1 MPPSWAHP
9 HLHGNFKTKNNSIMK
24 KIFVLITVAAGV
36 MLVACNQK
44 PAAEAAEEGA
54 EAAPVAEAQA
64 PQTLKDVT
72 PTKGQIDSVSY
83 LVGIQFGSFIK
94 GYNFGDLNMAQIK
107 KGMHDFINSKGNQA
121 DPEFVNQFKI
131 NPELMNDLFNNYLE
145 KRQAFIGL
153 QNKEKGEKYM
163 AANKTKA
170 GVEVTESGLQYK
182 IIEAGNPDL
191 KAGPTDTVKVR
202 YKGTLLDGTVF
213 DETKEDADPATLVLT
228 RVIKGWQEGLQLVGE
243 GGKIQLVIPSDLA
256 YGERGSRG
264 IEPNS
269 TLLFDVDVVE
279 VHKFVPKE
287 EAPETPAK

>member
-1 MPPSWAHP
+1 MRPSWARP
-9 HLHGNFKTKNNSIMK
+9 RLHGNFKTNHIMK

-36 MLVACNQK
+36 LFAACNK
-44 PAAEAAEEGA
+44 PAEAPAEGEEA
-54 EAAPVAEAQA
+54 TPAVEAQAPQA

-107 KGMHDFINSKGNQA
+107 KGMMDFINSKGNQR
-121 DPEFVNQFKI
+121 DPDFVKQFKV
-131 NPELMNDLFNNYLE
+131 NPEEMNNLFNNYLE
-145 KRQAFIGL
+145 KRQAYMGL

-163 AANKTKA
+163 AANKKKA

-191 KAGPTDTVKVR
+191 KAGPTDTVLVR

-213 DETKEDADPATLVLT
+213 DETKEDADPVRLTLD
-228 RVIKGWQEGLQLVGE
+228 RVIKGWTEGLQLVGE
-243 GGKIQLVIPSDLA
+243 GGKIQLVIPSELG
-256 YGERGSRG
+256 YGERGTQG

-287 EAPETPAK
+287 EAAPAE

>member
-1 MPPSWAHP
+1 MRPSWARP
-9 HLHGNFKTKNNSIMK
+9 RLHGNFKTNHIMK

-36 MLVACNQK
+36 LFAACNK
-44 PAAEAAEEGA
+44 PAEAPAEGEEA
-54 EAAPVAEAQA
+54 TPAVEAQAPQA

-107 KGMHDFINSKGNQA
+107 KGMMDFINAKGNQR
-121 DPEFVNQFKI
+121 DPEFVNQFKV
-131 NPELMNDLFNNYLE
+131 NPEVMNELFNSYLE
-145 KRQAFIGL
+145 KRQAMVGL

-163 AANKTKA
+163 AANKKKA

-182 IIEAGNPDL
+182 IVEPGNPDL
-191 KAGPTDTVKVR
+191 KPGPADTVKVL

-213 DETKEDADPATLVLT
+213 DETKEGADPVTLTLD
-228 RVIKGWQEGLQLVGE
+228 RVIKGWQEGMQLVGE
-243 GGKIQLVIPSDLA
+243 GGKIQLVIPADLA
-256 YGERGSRG
+256 YGERGTQG

-269 TLLFDVDVVE
+269 TLLFDVEVVE
-279 VHKFVPKE
+279 VHKVAPKE
-287 EAPETPAK
+287 EETPAEVK

>member
-1 MPPSWAHP
+1 MRPSWARP
-9 HLHGNFKTKNNSIMK
+9 RLHGNFKTNHIMK

-36 MLVACNQK
+36 LFAACNK
-44 PAAEAAEEGA
+44 PAEAPAEGEEA
-54 EAAPVAEAQA
+54 TPAVEAQAPQA

-94 GYNFGDLNMAQIK
+94 GYNFGDLNMSQIK
-107 KGMHDFINSKGNQA
+107 KGMMDFINSKGNQR
-121 DPEFVNQFKI
+121 DPDFAKQFKV
-131 NPELMNDLFNNYLE
+131 NPEEMNNLFNNYLE
-145 KRQAFIGL
+145 KRQAYMGL

-163 AANKTKA
+163 AANKKKA

-191 KAGPTDTVKVR
+191 KAGPTDTVLVR

-213 DETKEDADPATLVLT
+213 DETKEDADPVRLTLD
-228 RVIKGWQEGLQLVGE
+228 RVIKGWTEGLQLVGE
-243 GGKIQLVIPSDLA
+243 GGKIQLVIPSELG
-256 YGERGSRG
+256 YGERGTQG

-287 EAPETPAK
+287 EAAPAE

>member
-1 MPPSWAHP
+1 
-9 HLHGNFKTKNNSIMK
+9 MK
-24 KIFVLITVAAGV
+24 KFFVFITVAAGV
-36 MLVACNQK
+36 MFAACNQK
-44 PAAEAAEEGA
+44 PAEAVAEGEENAAVEA
-54 EAAPVAEAQA
+54 QAAPA

-107 KGMHDFINSKGNQA
+107 KGMMDFINSKGNQR
-121 DPEFVNQFKI
+121 DPDFVKQFKV
-131 NPELMNDLFNNYLE
+131 NPEEMNNLFNNYLE
-145 KRQAFIGL
+145 KRQAYMGL

-163 AANKTKA
+163 AANKKKA

-182 IIEAGNPDL
+182 IIEPGNPDL
-191 KAGPTDTVKVR
+191 KAGPTDTVLVR

-213 DETKEDADPATLVLT
+213 DETKEDADPVRLTLD

-243 GGKIQLVIPSDLA
+243 GGKIQLVIPSDLG
-256 YGERGSRG
+256 YGERGTQG

-269 TLLFDVDVVE
+269 ALLFDVDVVE
-279 VHKFVPKE
+279 VHKFIPKVE
-287 EAPETPAK
+287 EETPAE

>member
-1 MPPSWAHP
+1 MRPSWARP
-9 HLHGNFKTKNNSIMK
+9 RLHGNFKTNHIMK

-36 MLVACNQK
+36 LFAACNK
-44 PAAEAAEEGA
+44 PAEAPAEGEEA
-54 EAAPVAEAQA
+54 TPAVEAQAPQA

-107 KGMHDFINSKGNQA
+107 KGMMDFIKSKGNQR
-121 DPEFVNQFKI
+121 DPDFVMQFKV
-131 NPELMNDLFNNYLE
+131 NPEEMNELLNNYLE
-145 KRQAFIGL
+145 KRQAYMGL

-163 AANKTKA
+163 AANKKKA

-191 KAGPTDTVKVR
+191 KAGPTDTVLVR

-213 DETKEDADPATLVLT
+213 DETKEDADPVRLTLD
-228 RVIKGWQEGLQLVGE
+228 RVIKGWTEGLQLVGE
-243 GGKIQLVIPSDLA
+243 GGKIQLVIPSELG
-256 YGERGSRG
+256 YGERGTQG

-287 EAPETPAK
+287 EAAPAE

>member
-1 MPPSWAHP
+1 MRPSWARP
-9 HLHGNFKTKNNSIMK
+9 RLHGNFKTNHIMK

-36 MLVACNQK
+36 LFAACNK
-44 PAAEAAEEGA
+44 PAEAPAEGEEA
-54 EAAPVAEAQA
+54 TPAVEAQAPQA

-94 GYNFGDLNMAQIK
+94 GYNFGDLNMSQIK
-107 KGMHDFINSKGNQA
+107 KGMMDFINSKGNQR
-121 DPEFVNQFKI
+121 DPDFVKQFKV
-131 NPELMNDLFNNYLE
+131 NPEEMNNLFNNYLE
-145 KRQAFIGL
+145 KRQAYMGL

-163 AANKTKA
+163 AANKKKA

-191 KAGPTDTVKVR
+191 KAGPTDTVLVR

-213 DETKEDADPATLVLT
+213 DETKEDADPVRLTLD
-228 RVIKGWQEGLQLVGE
+228 RVIKGWTEGLQLVGE
-243 GGKIQLVIPSDLA
+243 GGKIQLVIPSELG
-256 YGERGSRG
+256 YGERGTQG

-287 EAPETPAK
+287 EAAPAE

>member
-1 MPPSWAHP
+1 MRPSWALP
-9 HLHGNFKTKNNSIMK
+9 HLHGNFKTNYSMK

-44 PAAEAAEEGA
+44 PAAEATEEGA
-54 EAAPVAEAQA
+54 EAPVPEVQA
-64 PQTLKDVT
+64 PKTLKDVT

-94 GYNFGDLNMAQIK
+94 GYNFGNLNMAKIK
-107 KGMHDFINSKGNQA
+107 QGMMDFIKSKGNQR
-121 DPEFVNQFKI
+121 DPEFVKQFKV
-131 NPELMNDLFNNYLE
+131 NPEEMNQLFNSYLE
-145 KRQAFIGL
+145 KRQAYIGL
-153 QNKEKGEKYM
+153 KNKEAGEKFM
-163 AANKTKA
+163 ASNKTKA

-191 KAGPTDTVKVR
+191 KPGPADTVKVL

-213 DETKEDADPATLVLT
+213 DETKEGSDPVTMLLN
-228 RVIKGWQEGLQLVGE
+228 RVIPGWTEGLQLVGE
-243 GGKIQLVIPSDLA
+243 GGKIQLVIPAELA
-256 YGERGSRG
+256 YGEGGNQG

-269 TLLFDVDVVE
+269 TLIFDVDLVE

-287 EAPETPAK
+287 EPAPAE

>member
-1 MPPSWAHP
+1 
-9 HLHGNFKTKNNSIMK
+9 MK
-24 KIFVLITVAAGV
+24 KFFVFITVAAGV
-36 MLVACNQK
+36 MFAACNQK
-44 PAAEAAEEGA
+44 PAEATAEEGAA
-54 EAAPVAEAQA
+54 EAAPVEAQA

-72 PTKGQIDSVSY
+72 PTRGQIDSVSY

-107 KGMHDFINSKGNQA
+107 KGMNDFIKAKGNQR
-121 DPEFVNQFKI
+121 DPDFVKQFKV
-131 NPELMNDLFNNYLE
+131 NPEEMNNLFNAYLE

-163 AANKTKA
+163 AANKKKA

-213 DETKEDADPATLVLT
+213 DETKEDADPVSLTLD

-243 GGKIQLVIPSDLA
+243 GGKIQLVIPADLG
-256 YGERGSRG
+256 YGERGTQG

-279 VHKFVPKE
+279 VHKAAPKE
-287 EAPETPAK
+287 EEVPAE

>member
-1 MPPSWAHP
+1 MPPSWARP
-9 HLHGNFKTKNNSIMK
+9 HLHGNFKTNYIMK

-44 PAAEAAEEGA
+44 PAEAVAEGEEN
-54 EAAPVAEAQA
+54 APVAEAQAAPA

-72 PTKGQIDSVSY
+72 PTKAQIDSVSY

-107 KGMHDFINSKGNQA
+107 KGMADFINAKGNQR
-121 DPEFVNQFKI
+121 DPDFVKQFKV
-131 NPELMNDLFNNYLE
+131 NPEVMNELFNNYLE
-145 KRQAFIGL
+145 KRQAMVGL

-163 AANKTKA
+163 AANKKKA

-182 IIEAGNPDL
+182 IIEPGNPDL

-213 DETKEDADPATLVLT
+213 DETKEDADPVTLTLN

-243 GGKIQLVIPSDLA
+243 GGKIQLVIPGDLA
-256 YGERGSRG
+256 YGERGSQG

-279 VHKFVPKE
+279 VHKV
-287 EAPETPAK
+287 APVVEETPAQ

>member
-1 MPPSWAHP
+1 
-9 HLHGNFKTKNNSIMK
+9 MK

-44 PAAEAAEEGA
+44 PAAEATEEGA
-54 EAAPVAEAQA
+54 EAPVPEVQA
-64 PQTLKDVT
+64 PKTLKDVT

-94 GYNFGDLNMAQIK
+94 GYNFGNLNMAKIK
-107 KGMHDFINSKGNQA
+107 QGMMDYIKSKGNPR
-121 DPEFVNQFKI
+121 DPEFVKQFKV
-131 NPELMNDLFNNYLE
+131 NPEEMNQLFNSYLE
-145 KRQAFIGL
+145 KRQAYIGL
-153 QNKEKGEKYM
+153 KNKEAGEKFM
-163 AANKTKA
+163 ASNKTKA

-191 KAGPTDTVKVR
+191 KPGPADTVKVL

-213 DETKEDADPATLVLT
+213 DETKEGADPVTMLLN
-228 RVIKGWQEGLQLVGE
+228 RVIPGWTEGLQLVGE
-243 GGKIQLVIPSDLA
+243 GGKIQLVIPAELA
-256 YGERGSRG
+256 YGEGGNQG

-269 TLLFDVDVVE
+269 TLIFDVDLVE

-287 EAPETPAK
+287 EPAPAE

>member
-1 MPPSWAHP
+1 MRPSWARP
-9 HLHGNFKTKNNSIMK
+9 RLHGNFKTNHIMK

-36 MLVACNQK
+36 LFAACNK
-44 PAAEAAEEGA
+44 PAEAPAEGEEA
-54 EAAPVAEAQA
+54 TPAVEAQAPQA

-107 KGMHDFINSKGNQA
+107 KGMMDFIKSKGNQR
-121 DPEFVNQFKI
+121 DPDFVKQFKV
-131 NPELMNDLFNNYLE
+131 NPEEMNELFNNYLE
-145 KRQAFIGL
+145 KRQAFMGL

-163 AANKTKA
+163 AANKKKA

-191 KAGPTDTVKVR
+191 KAGPTDTVLVR

-213 DETKEDADPATLVLT
+213 DETKEDADPVRLTLD
-228 RVIKGWQEGLQLVGE
+228 RVIKGWTEGLQLVGE
-243 GGKIQLVIPSDLA
+243 GGKIQLVIPSELG
-256 YGERGSRG
+256 YGERGTQG
-264 IEPNS
+264 IQPNS

-287 EAPETPAK
+287 EAAPAE

>member
-1 MPPSWAHP
+1 MPPSWG
-9 HLHGNFKTKNNSIMK
+9 LRLWHGNFKTIYIMK
-24 KIFVLITVAAGV
+24 KVLIFITVAAGV
-36 MLVACNQK
+36 MFVACSQK
-44 PAAEAAEEGA
+44 PAEATVEGEEN
-54 EAAPVAEAQA
+54 APAVQA

-107 KGMHDFINSKGNQA
+107 KGMNDFINAKGNQR
-121 DPEFVNQFKI
+121 DPEFTSQFRV
-131 NPELMNDLFNNYLE
+131 NPEEMNNLFNAYLE
-145 KRQAFIGL
+145 KRQAYVGL

-163 AANKTKA
+163 AANKTKP

-182 IIEAGNPDL
+182 IIEAGNPDV

-213 DETKEDADPATLVLT
+213 DQTPEDGDPVSLTLNH
-228 RVIKGWQEGLQLVGE
+228 VIKGWQEGLQIVGE
-243 GGKIQLVIPSDLA
+243 GGKIQLVIPADLA
-256 YGERGSRG
+256 YGERGNQG

-279 VHKFVPKE
+279 VHKA
-287 EAPETPAK
+287 APVETPAE

>member
-9 HLHGNFKTKNNSIMK
+9 RLHGNFNFKIIMK
-24 KIFVLITVAAGV
+24 KIFVFITVAAGV
-36 MLVACNQK
+36 MFAACNQK
-44 PAAEAAEEGA
+44 PAEAVEGEEN
-54 EAAPVAEAQA
+54 APAAEAQAAPA

-72 PTKGQIDSVSY
+72 PTKGQVDSVSY

-107 KGMHDFINSKGNQA
+107 KGMMDFINAKGNQR
-121 DPEFVNQFKI
+121 DPDFVKQFKV
-131 NPELMNDLFNNYLE
+131 NPEEMNNLFNSYLE
-145 KRQAFIGL
+145 KRQAYMGL

-163 AANKTKA
+163 AANKKKA

-191 KAGPTDTVKVR
+191 KAGPTDTVLVR

-213 DETKEDADPATLVLT
+213 DETKEDADPVRLTLD
-228 RVIKGWQEGLQLVGE
+228 RVIKGWTEGLQLVGE
-243 GGKIQLVIPSDLA
+243 GGKIQLVIPADLG
-256 YGERGSRG
+256 YGERGTQG

-287 EAPETPAK
+287 EAPAE

>member
-1 MPPSWAHP
+1 MRPSWARP
-9 HLHGNFKTKNNSIMK
+9 RLHGNFKTNHIMK

-36 MLVACNQK
+36 LFAACNK
-44 PAAEAAEEGA
+44 PAEAPAEGEEA
-54 EAAPVAEAQA
+54 IPAVEAQAPQA

-107 KGMHDFINSKGNQA
+107 KGMMDFINSKGNQR
-121 DPEFVNQFKI
+121 DPDFVKQFKI
-131 NPELMNDLFNNYLE
+131 NPEEMNNLFNNYLE
-145 KRQAFIGL
+145 KRQAYMGL

-163 AANKTKA
+163 AANKKKA

-191 KAGPTDTVKVR
+191 KAGPTDTVLVR

-213 DETKEDADPATLVLT
+213 DETKEDADPVRLTLD
-228 RVIKGWQEGLQLVGE
+228 RVIKGWTEGLQLVGE
-243 GGKIQLVIPSDLA
+243 GGKIQLVIPSELG
-256 YGERGSRG
+256 YGERGTQG

-287 EAPETPAK
+287 EAAPAE

>member
-1 MPPSWAHP
+1 
-9 HLHGNFKTKNNSIMK
+9 MK
-24 KIFVLITVAAGV
+24 KILVLFTVATGV
-36 MLVACNQK
+36 MFVACNQK
-44 PAAEAAEEGA
+44 PVEATAEGDANAPAAA
-54 EAAPVAEAQA
+54 AQA

-72 PTKGQIDSVSY
+72 PSKAQVDSVSY

-107 KGMHDFINSKGNQA
+107 KGMYDFINAKGNQR
-121 DPEFVNQFKI
+121 DPEFVKQFKI
-131 NPELMNDLFNNYLE
+131 NPEEMNNLFNSYLE
-145 KRQAFIGL
+145 KRQAYIGL

-163 AANKTKA
+163 AANKGKA

-182 IIEAGNPDL
+182 IVEAGNPDL
-191 KAGPTDTVKVR
+191 KPGPADTVKVR

-213 DETKEDADPATLVLT
+213 DETKEDAEPALLVLN

-243 GGKIQLVIPSDLA
+243 GGKIQLVIPADLA
-256 YGERGSRG
+256 YGERGTQG

-279 VHKFVPKE
+279 VHKV
-287 EAPETPAK
+287 APVEETPAAE

>member
-1 MPPSWAHP
+1 
-9 HLHGNFKTKNNSIMK
+9 MK
-24 KIFVLITVAAGV
+24 KIFVLISVAAGV

-44 PAAEAAEEGA
+44 PAEPAAEGEQETPA
-54 EAAPVAEAQA
+54 VEAQAPKA

-107 KGMHDFINSKGNQA
+107 KGMRDFINSKGNQR
-121 DPEFVNQFKI
+121 DPDFVKQFKV
-131 NPELMNDLFNNYLE
+131 NPEEMNNLFNNYLE

-163 AANKTKA
+163 AANKNKS

-191 KAGPTDTVKVR
+191 KPGPTDTVKVR

-213 DETKEDADPATLVLT
+213 DETKEDADPATLILN

-243 GGKIQLVIPSDLA
+243 GGKIQLVIPADLG
-256 YGERGSRG
+256 YGERGTQG

-279 VHKFVPKE
+279 VHKVAPVE
-287 EAPETPAK
+287 EEKPAE

>member
-1 MPPSWAHP
+1 MRPSWARP
-9 HLHGNFKTKNNSIMK
+9 RLHGNFKTNQIMK
-24 KIFVLITVAAGV
+24 MIFVLITVAAGV
-36 MLVACNQK
+36 LFAACNK
-44 PAAEAAEEGA
+44 PAEAPAEGEEA
-54 EAAPVAEAQA
+54 TPSVEAQAPQA

-107 KGMHDFINSKGNQA
+107 KGMMDFINSKGNQR
-121 DPEFVNQFKI
+121 DPDFVKQFKV
-131 NPELMNDLFNNYLE
+131 NPEEMNNLFNNYLE
-145 KRQAFIGL
+145 KRQAYMGL

-163 AANKTKA
+163 AANKKKA

-191 KAGPTDTVKVR
+191 KAGPTDTVLVR

-213 DETKEDADPATLVLT
+213 DETKEDADPVRLTLD
-228 RVIKGWQEGLQLVGE
+228 RVIKGWTEGLQLVGE
-243 GGKIQLVIPSDLA
+243 GGKIQLVIPSELG
-256 YGERGSRG
+256 YGERGTQG
-264 IEPNS
+264 IQPNS

-287 EAPETPAK
+287 EAAPAE